1 MRLAGVVGLG
11 VGVGMGSSG
20 LWVNILYRYG
30 SVLHPQMVIPGGG
43 EGVVEGRVLNIGT
56 RGIHGGHRDWLR
68 SIHVGDPVLLLLLL
82 LVRLGLG
89 SRGRNGRVLTTK
101 EGHS

>member
-1 MRLAGVVGLG
+1 MRLALVVGLG
-11 VGVGMGSSG
+11 VGVGIGSRG
-20 LWVNILYRYG
+20 LWVNILYRHG
-30 SVLHPQMVIPGGG
+30 TILHPQMVVIPGGG
-43 EGVVEGRVLNIGT
+43 EGVVEGRMLNIRA

-68 SIHVGDPVLLLLLL
+68 SIHVGDPMLLG
-82 LVRLGLG
+82 LGLG